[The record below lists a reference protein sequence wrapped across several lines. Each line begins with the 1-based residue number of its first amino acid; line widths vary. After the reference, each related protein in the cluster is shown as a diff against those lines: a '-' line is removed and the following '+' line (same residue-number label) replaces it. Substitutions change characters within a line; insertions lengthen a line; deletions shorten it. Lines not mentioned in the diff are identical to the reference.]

1 MNDFW
6 LLYWQMTNSPV
17 TKWQQLLRTRC
28 QYGTETVVDWW
39 LTALQCGLHSAF
51 VMIFL
56 QLRQSYL
63 LTDFLRKTVSKA
75 RIYKWCLVKIW
86 NSHDF
91 LEKKILDNGYQNS
104 SKVLQ
109 ENLYLEFNLMI
120 DMSFWRHKSNRNNQ
134 KLFLCNIKLDP

>member
-6 LLYWQMTNSPV
+6 LLYRQMTNSPV

-28 QYGTETVVDWW
+28 QYWDSSW
-39 LTALQCGLHSAF
+39 LLTHCSSVRLHSAF
-51 VMIFL
+51 VMILFL
-56 QLRQSYL
+56 QIRQSYL
-63 LTDFLRKTVSKA
+63 LTDFLRKTVSKS

-104 SKVLQ
+104 GKVLQ

-134 KLFLCNIKLDP
+134 KLFLFYMKHDP

>member
-1 MNDFW
+1 MNNFW
-6 LLYWQMTNSPV
+6 LLYRQMTNSPV

-28 QYGTETVVDWW
+28 QYWDSSW
-39 LTALQCGLHSAF
+39 LLTHCSSLRLHSAF
-51 VMIFL
+51 IVIFL

-104 SKVLQ
+104 GKVLQ

-120 DMSFWRHKSNRNNQ
+120 DMSFWRHKPNRNNQ